1 MQLAMVGLGR
11 MGGNISRRLLQA
23 GHDVLAYDIDASA
36 AEALAEYGAR
46 PVAALSDMGSAFD
59 GRRIVWLMV
68 PAVVTS
74 ATLHALADH
83 LTEGDVVIDGG
94 NSHFK
99 EDLLNAKFLAER
111 GVHFVDVGTS
121 GGVHGLERGYSLMVG
136 GDTEIVSSLAPIF
149 EALVPGHAAA
159 GRNPARTG
167 DIAPEERGWLHCG
180 PAGAGHFVKM
190 VHNGIEYGMMQAFA
204 EGLALLDQYPTYE
217 FDLAAVTEVWRRGS
231 VVSSWLLDLTAEALY
246 DNPTLDHFT
255 GQVPDSGEGRWTV
268 DAAVESAVP
277 IPVLAASLWA
287 RFASRGGGDFGNKS
301 LSAMRKGFGGHIE
314 SHP

>member
-11 MGGNISRRLLQA
+11 MGGNISRRLLEH
-23 GHDVLAYDIDASA
+23 GHDVIAYDIDASA
-36 AEALAEYGAR
+36 AQALSEFGAR
-46 PVAALSDMGSAFD
+46 PVVALEELATAFEE
-59 GRRIVWLMV
+59 RRVVWLMV

-74 ATLHALADH
+74 ATLRALAEH
-83 LTEGDVVIDGG
+83 LSEGDVVIDGG

-99 EDLLNAKFLAER
+99 EDLLNAAFLAER
-111 GVHFVDVGTS
+111 GIHFVDVGTS

-136 GDTEIVSSLAPIF
+136 GEADVVSALAPLF
-149 EALVPGHAAA
+149 EALVPGHDSAE
-159 GRNPARTG
+159 RTPTRTG
-167 DIAPEERGWLHCG
+167 EIAPEERGWLHCG

-204 EGLALLDQYPTYE
+204 EGLALLDEYPTYE

-231 VVSSWLLDLTAEALY
+231 VVSSWLLDLTAEALHA
-246 DNPTLDHFT
+246 NPTLDQFT

-277 IPVLAASLWA
+277 IPVLAAALWA